1 MLLHDTECC
10 QIKNEFSFTIS
21 VEEYF
26 LDIPCMVIYSC
37 KKFGE
42 SNYHTPQAFWS
53 ITDFDVTRERGR
65 PINTITLEEGELK
78 KQV

>member
-1 MLLHDTECC
+1 
-10 QIKNEFSFTIS
+10 
-21 VEEYF
+21 
-26 LDIPCMVIYSC
+26 MVIYSC

-78 KQV
+78 KQI